1 MSRERLRAGFP
12 RERGRPARSGPQA
25 RGCSWERGRPAR
37 KRAAGPRV
45 FLGARASRP
54 QAGRRPAGVPGSA
67 GVPPASGPQARGCS
81 WERGRPARKR
91 AAGPRVFLGARASR
105 PQRAAGPRVFLGSRA
120 SRPQAGRRPAGVP
133 GSAGVPPAAGR
144 RPAGVPG
151 IAGVPPASGPQ
162 ARGCSWERGSPARKR
177 AAGPQV
183 FKRASRPRSQG
194 KPCARSG
201 SNGNIKAARAVR
213 NGDAN
218 LHRSDSANLTRR
230 ALVRHRPARTIA

>member
-1 MSRERLRAGFP
+1 M
-12 RERGRPARSGPQA
+12 
-25 RGCSWERGRPAR
+25 
-37 KRAAGPRV
+37 
-45 FLGARASRP
+45 
-54 QAGRRPAGVPGSA
+54 
-67 GVPPASGPQARGCS
+67 
-81 WERGRPARKR
+81 
-91 AAGPRVFLGARASR
+91 SR
-105 PQRAAGPRVFLGSRA
+105 PQRAAGPQVFLGARA

-151 IAGVPPASGPQ
+151 SAGVPPASGPQARRCSWDRGRPARSGPQARRCSWDRGRPARKRAAGPRVFLGSRASRPQAGRRPAGVPGIAGVPPASGPQ
-162 ARGCSWERGSPARKR
+162 ARGCSWDRGRPARKR

-218 LHRSDSANLTRR
+218 LRRSNSANLTRR
-230 ALVRHRPARTIA
+230 ALVRHCPARAIA